1 MKASGIEVLILKE
14 GEELRLSED
23 GTIRIAGGVKN
34 PLPGQATVVL
44 LFIQPNQ
51 HPIMKSVNVEV
62 KGQRTTKEKKGY
74 GNVIPFIVKER
85 EDVFTK
91 HITIK
96 VMREDSD
103 GMLTCDVFT
112 I

>member
-1 MKASGIEVLILKE
+1 MNVSRTEVLILKE
-14 GEELRLSED
+14 GEELRLSGD

-51 HPIMKSVNVEV
+51 HPAVKSVNVEI
-62 KGQRTTKEKKGY
+62 KRPGIEKEKNGD
-74 GNVIPFIVKER
+74 NNMIPLIVRGGENLFATP
-85 EDVFTK
+85 V
-91 HITIK
+91 TIK
-96 VMREDSD
+96 IMREDND